1 MARQPD
7 IQYVQFYTVGSAARK
22 LEPVKR
28 PAKNGAKLPKMK
40 PRVDKRKVIRLD
52 PISVCAVFVAVGML
66 VAMAVGMLQYGQLV
80 QQADA
85 MESYAASLSA
95 ENAKLHAQY
104 RSSYDLQDVEQKALA
119 MGLVPE
125 SQLQHVRV
133 KVEVPQPEAEPTAWQ
148 EFCQFFTEMFA

>member
-22 LEPVKR
+22 LEPVER
-28 PAKNGAKLPKMK
+28 PAKNGATLPKMR
-40 PRVDKRKVIRLD
+40 PRVDKRKVIRVD
-52 PISVCAVFVAVGML
+52 PMSVCAFCVASVML

-80 QQADA
+80 QKADA

-95 ENAKLHAQY
+95 ENAQLHAQY
-104 RSSYDLQDVEQKALA
+104 RSSYDLKDVEQKALA

-125 SQLQHVRV
+125 SELQHVTV